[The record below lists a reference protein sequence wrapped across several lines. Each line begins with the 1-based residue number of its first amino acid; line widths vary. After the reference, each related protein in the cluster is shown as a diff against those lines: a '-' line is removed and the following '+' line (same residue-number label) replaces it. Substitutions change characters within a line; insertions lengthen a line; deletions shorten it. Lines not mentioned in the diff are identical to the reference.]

1 MTTCVYETDV
11 LFSESTLSYL
21 LEAGPEVK
29 QSALSKMITEVK
41 ELLEKLKRFIQETVF
56 RKRVKAVEDAVK
68 KNPELGEKKVK
79 VVDIDNQLK
88 VEEEFVKDL
97 KKAKT
102 PADVEKAKAKRKKA
116 LKIVAAAAVTITI
129 AAGLLHIKNTRSR
142 AKSLCDEYQ
151 KIVDLAE
158 DNQKVPLLTD
168 SRKAPLRL
176 TDSRYQKVPLL
187 TDGRDKR
194 AKSLR
199 DEYQKLLDLA
209 SDNANQ
215 VDAAHSQYYK
225 KINKVSKSVRD
236 KIRHEVSDRND
247 MQASKRKHK
256 LLNLKV
262 TSQDAITI
270 LDDDYFGRLFDLRK
284 SYNPADVEKISQSKE
299 LYEEQLKIVREI
311 TKELNTSMTETMKSM
326 SDITEKFINA
336 VQEI

>member
-29 QSALSKMITEVK
+29 QSALSKMIAKVK

-79 VVDIDNQLK
+79 VVDIDKQLK
-88 VEEEFVKDL
+88 VEEEFVNDL

-116 LKIVAAAAVTITI
+116 LKIVAAAAAAITI

-151 KIVDLAE
+151 KVLDQAD
-158 DNQKVPLLTD
+158 DNQKKVYL
-168 SRKAPLRL
+168 L

-187 TDGRDKR
+187 TDGSDKR

-199 DEYQKLLDLA
+199 GEYQKLLDQTYV
-209 SDNANQ
+209 NADQ
-215 VDAAHSQYYK
+215 VDAAHSQEYA
-225 KINKVSKSVRD
+225 KISKVGKMVRD
-236 KIRHEVSDRND
+236 KLSHEIPDKKDLR
-247 MQASKRKHK
+247 ASKRELKRRDLLWKAHDDVTK
-256 LLNLKV
+256 L
-262 TSQDAITI
+262 T
-270 LDDDYFGRLFDLRK
+270 DDYLDRIFKLRD
-284 SYNPADVEKISQSKE
+284 SYNPADAENVKRFSQSKE
-299 LYEEQLKIVREI
+299 LYEEQLAIVREI
-311 TKELNTSMTETMKSM
+311 TKEINTSMIETMKSM
-326 SDITEKFINA
+326 GDVTEKYMNA
-336 VQEI
+336 MKNI

>member
-29 QSALSKMITEVK
+29 QSALSKMIAKVK

-68 KNPELGEKKVK
+68 KNPELGEKTVK
-79 VVDIDNQLK
+79 VVDIDKKLK

-116 LKIVAAAAVTITI
+116 LKIAAVAAAAITI
-129 AAGLLHIKNTRSR
+129 AAGLLHIKNTRNR

-151 KIVDLAE
+151 EIVDRAD
-158 DNQKVPLLTD
+158 DNLKVTPLLTD
-168 SRKAPLRL
+168 SRH
-176 TDSRYQKVPLL
+176 QKVLLL
-187 TDGRDKR
+187 TDGSDKR

-199 DEYQKLLDLA
+199 DEYQDLQDLA
-209 SDNANQ
+209 DDNMDQ
-215 VDAAHSQYYK
+215 VSRAHTFYY
-225 KINKVSKSVRD
+225 NT
-236 KIRHEVSDRND
+236 
-247 MQASKRKHK
+247 KRKVQKNVRERIKKEMPDKSDKRDARHRK
-256 LLNLKV
+256 LRDLGIATGNDLENLGE
-262 TSQDAITI
+262 
-270 LDDDYFGRLFDLRK
+270 DYIDRISTLKK
-284 SYNPADVEKISQSKE
+284 SYNPTDVENIKRFSQSKE
-299 LYEEQLKIVREI
+299 LYEKRLELVHETMKEI
-311 TKELNTSMTETMKSM
+311 NMSMTETMKSM
-326 SDITEKFINA
+326 SDVTEKFINA

>member
-29 QSALSKMITEVK
+29 QSALSKMIAKVK

-68 KNPELGEKKVK
+68 KNPELGEKTVN
-79 VVDIDNQLK
+79 VVDIDKKLK

-129 AAGLLHIKNTRSR
+129 AAGLLHIKNTRNR

-151 KIVDLAE
+151 EIVDRAD
-158 DNQKVPLLTD
+158 DNLKVTPLLTD
-168 SRKAPLRL
+168 SRH
-176 TDSRYQKVPLL
+176 QKVLLL
-187 TDGRDKR
+187 TDGSDKR

-199 DEYQKLLDLA
+199 DEYQKLQDLA
-209 SDNANQ
+209 DDSMDR
-215 VDAAHSQYYK
+215 VSKTYSHYYGTK
-225 KINKVSKSVRD
+225 MKVQKSVRERIKKEMPEKSD
-236 KIRHEVSDRND
+236 KRAARN
-247 MQASKRKHK
+247 RK
-256 LLNLKV
+256 
-262 TSQDAITI
+262 
-270 LDDDYFGRLFDLRK
+270 LFDLGGTAYHDLENLDEDYVDRISTLTK
-284 SYNPADVEKISQSKE
+284 SFDPTDAENIKRFSQSKE
-299 LYEEQLKIVREI
+299 LYEERLELVREI
-311 TKELNTSMTETMKSM
+311 TKEINTSMAGTMKSM